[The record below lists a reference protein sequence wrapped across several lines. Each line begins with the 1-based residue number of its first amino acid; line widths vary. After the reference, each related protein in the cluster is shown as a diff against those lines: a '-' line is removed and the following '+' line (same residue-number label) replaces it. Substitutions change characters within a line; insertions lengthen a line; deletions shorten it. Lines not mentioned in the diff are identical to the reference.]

1 MIYRRTITA
10 LRTHACCYMRRPTES
25 LGPPFHCMI
34 PRRAGAQTKLPSREK
49 AKRIGQKDASAREAG
64 PAVRSPRSSRRKRG
78 GENTSSVSQFPRF
91 GVRGRDLRVNPLSAA
106 AAREER
112 AGRLRRDRAAAQT
125 VRSAFPSVQQLRL
138 DMEFEGAGARA
149 NIPTAQSHVLH
160 PPARAY
166 FTFACP
172 YADCD
177 GQFDLTEAV
186 NAALADRSRQ
196 AEGASQ
202 CSGARVGTRASRQPC
217 LLRLVHRITAIYHQ
231 GS

>member
-1 MIYRRTITA
+1 MEYNEKDITA
-10 LRTHACCYMRRPTES
+10 LRAHACCYMRRPV
-25 LGPPFHCMI
+25 LGSPFHCPI
-34 PRRAGAQTKLPSREK
+34 PRRADAQTKLPSRQK
-49 AKRIGQKDASAREAG
+49 AKRSGQKDAPAGEAG
-64 PAVRSPRSSRRKRG
+64 PAIRPSRSSGRKRG
-78 GENTSSVSQFPRF
+78 GGNTSSGSHRPSFNF
-91 GVRGRDLRVNPLSAA
+91 RGRDLKLNPLSAA

-112 AGRLRRDRAAAQT
+112 TGRLRRDRAAAQT

-149 NIPTAQSHVLH
+149 NIPAAQSHVLH

-172 YADCD
+172 YADCN

-186 NAALADRSRQ
+186 NFALADRSHQ
-196 AEGASQ
+196 AEGVSQ
-202 CSGARVGTRASRQPC
+202 CSGVRVGNLASRQPC
-217 LLRLVHRITAIYHQ
+217 LLRLLHRVTATYHQ